1 MIDHSLINLP
11 KKEETAARLIF
22 KYILQYLLERK
33 TKFSLF
39 VQINKLLKIL
49 YSKSLDLIDEA
60 SLQIVKQL
68 INPPSQKQIK
78 IILNL
83 LAIIGSFICLTPR
96 LFFYIMNFLN
106 VKIKEYKENGFEE
119 TLQVMAKYCFFRL
132 KFMFESGAS
141 RKELPLENEILM
153 IENMKK
159 ISIPIY
165 YFNGECYML
174 HIESYNSVN
183 EVKKILFE
191 KLAIEQ
197 DTSSFGLFETRFE
210 KNKIFETLLDEDR
223 KIMDVISFWENKR
236 RKGDLIEARICLKIK
251 FFYPFPSSELHSF
264 ELLYRHSLNEILM
277 GKIPINENLALKLA
291 ALALAVDYGDFSKEK
306 TRFLK
311 LDMERLIP
319 KNMIS
324 LYPPQTWI
332 DKILINYFKI
342 KSFDMLYAK
351 FAYLEFLK
359 KNDFFCSEMF
369 CVMHA
374 MKKKSEAQFSNEK
387 MIHVAVKVSE
397 IIFFEK
403 EKYRILQR

>member
-1 MIDHSLINLP
+1 MNLP

-60 SLQIVKQL
+60 YLQIIKQL

-78 IILNL
+78 RVLNL
-83 LAIIGSFICLTPR
+83 LAIVGSFICLTPR
-96 LFFYIMNFLN
+96 LFFYVMNFLN
-106 VKIKEYKENGFEE
+106 AKLKEYKENGLE
-119 TLQVMAKYCFFRL
+119 TLQVMAQYCFFRL

-141 RKELPLENEILM
+141 RNELPLENEILM

-174 HIESYNSVN
+174 HIESYNSVS
-183 EVKKILFE
+183 EVKKILFK

-197 DTSSFGLFETRFE
+197 DTYFFGLFETKFE
-210 KNKIFETLLDEDR
+210 NNKIFERLLEEDQ
-223 KIMDVISFWENKR
+223 KIMDVISFWDNKR
-236 RKGDLIEARICLKIK
+236 RNGDLIEARICLKIK
-251 FFYPFPSSELHSF
+251 FFYQFSSSELHSF
-264 ELLYRHSLNEILM
+264 EFLYRHSLNEILM
-277 GKIPINENLALKLA
+277 GKIPINESLALKLA

-324 LYPPQTWI
+324 LYPPQNWI

-359 KNDFFCSEMF
+359 KNDFFCSEIF
-369 CVMHA
+369 CITYA

-387 MIHVAVKVSE
+387 EIHIAVKVSE
-397 IIFFEK
+397 FIFFEK